1 MQCPNCK
8 RENEPTN
15 RFCIFCGSPLQV
27 VEGGAQPTL
36 TESGDTLVRQV
47 QALREEVRS
56 LSERL
61 SNLERA
67 HGIIVSPVRP
77 APAPA
82 SPQPI
87 PSTPTAARMAVQ
99 RPVRARPAEPGEWEQ
114 ILGGNWLARIGV
126 LALLIGV
133 AFFLKFAFDNNWI
146 GPIVRII
153 MGIVAGLAM
162 LGGGYFWRRRYPV
175 FAQTLSGGGIGLLY
189 LSFFAAF
196 YFFNMI
202 SFYPAIILLF
212 LVSAGSAVLAVR
224 QDSMALAILGIIGAF
239 LAPFVLGLSATGVS
253 QATGQGIQLL
263 AYVMVVDI
271 GVLIL
276 STFRN
281 WRWFTLL
288 AFVGSLI
295 AFSGWYDQFG
305 SRVSLLTSEG
315 SLTIIFLIFVAATT
329 LFHVVW
335 RRPFLPFDYALTII
349 NAIAYLGISYG
360 LMWGDLRV
368 WMGGFTLL
376 LALFYGGLA
385 YIAVRR
391 GIENARL
398 ASFAQGISLA
408 LITIAVPVQF
418 AGRVWTPIVWA
429 VEGTLL
435 VWLSFASNVSRLR
448 DYSYAV
454 FILMALRLLIYNATL
469 DMSIY
474 RPVLNERFL
483 AFLVGIAAIYLVAYL
498 FWRQRETLPGRNV
511 PASIF
516 VIAANFLTIWLLSF
530 EVWDYFGSRL
540 AAQDW
545 SPSAGNALRNARNLS
560 LSALWA
566 IYALVLLV
574 IGILKRIRLLRLI
587 GLALLTIPI
596 LKVFIYDI
604 WALGLLYRIIAF
616 IGLGLLLLA
625 IAYLYQRHSRAIR
638 GFLTKE

>member
-1 MQCPNCK
+1 MP
-8 RENEPTN
+8 
-15 RFCIFCGSPLQV
+15 
-27 VEGGAQPTL
+27 A
-36 TESGDTLVRQV
+36 
-47 QALREEVRS
+47 
-56 LSERL
+56 
-61 SNLERA
+61 
-67 HGIIVSPVRP
+67 
-77 APAPA
+77 APAAQRVVAQAPA
-82 SPQPI
+82 APP
-87 PSTPTAARMAVQ
+87 ARAK
-99 RPVRARPAEPGEWEQ
+99 PAKPGEWEQ

-126 LALLIGV
+126 LSLIIGV

-153 MGIVAGLAM
+153 MGVVAGLAM

-189 LSFFAAF
+189 LSFFATF
-196 YFFNMI
+196 YFFSLI

-212 LVSAGSAVLAVR
+212 LVSAGSAVLAIR
-224 QDSMALAILGIIGAF
+224 QDSMALAILGIVGAF
-239 LAPFVLGLSATGVS
+239 IAPFVLSLPTPGVS

-263 AYVMVVDI
+263 AYIMVVDL

-288 AFVGSLI
+288 ALAGSLI
-295 AFSGWYDQFG
+295 AFAGWYDQFG
-305 SRVSLLTSEG
+305 HRVSLLTSEG

-335 RRPFLPFDYALTII
+335 RRPSLPFDYALMII

-360 LMWGDLRV
+360 LMWDGLRS

-376 LALFYGGLA
+376 LALFYVGLA
-385 YIAVRR
+385 YTVVRR
-391 GIENARL
+391 GLENARL
-398 ASFAQGISLA
+398 ASFAQGVALA

-418 AGRVWTPIVWA
+418 TDRVWTPIVWA

-448 DYSYAV
+448 NFSYAV
-454 FILMALRLLIYNATL
+454 FILMAGRLLVYNATL
-469 DMSIY
+469 DMRTY

-483 AFLVGIAAIYLVAYL
+483 AFLVGILATYLVAYL

-516 VIAANFLTIWLLSF
+516 VIVANFLTIWLLSF

-540 AAQDW
+540 AALTW
-545 SPSAGNALRNARNLS
+545 SQNTGNALRNARNLS

-566 IYALVLLV
+566 IYAVILLV

-587 GLALLTIPI
+587 GLALLSIPI
-596 LKVFIYDI
+596 LKVFLYDI
-604 WALGLLYRIIAF
+604 WALSLLYRIIAF

-625 IAYLYQRHSRAIR
+625 IAYLYQRHSQAIR
-638 GFLTKE
+638 GFLAKE